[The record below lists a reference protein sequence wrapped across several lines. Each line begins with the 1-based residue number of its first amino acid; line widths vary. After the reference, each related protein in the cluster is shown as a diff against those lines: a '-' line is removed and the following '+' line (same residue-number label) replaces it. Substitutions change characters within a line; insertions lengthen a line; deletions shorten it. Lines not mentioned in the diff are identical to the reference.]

1 MTALSRLIVGTYRH
15 LSGKL
20 TIEVGIY
27 FGNKLKMFLF
37 KFLD

>member
-1 MTALSRLIVGTYRH
+1 MTLLLRLLVGTYRH
-15 LSGKL
+15 LSTKL

-37 KFLD
+37 KFHD